1 MKKLTSREVEGHKSP
16 NNGWPESD
24 FSPVLFLLVNGR
36 FPFFVPKKLAFL
48 TLVPTPLIASS
59 RFSYTCTNS
68 FNSQQPQ
75 SCICLSVLA
84 SILDVALN
92 QLCLVGGHLLLFL
105 ELFLWPEA
113 QKFRLW
119 DVFLRVS
126 VLPDSSLIHWT
137 LSILRPE
144 TRVYSSS
151 YLACHSAGVQ

>member
-1 MKKLTSREVEGHKSP
+1 M
-16 NNGWPESD
+16 
-24 FSPVLFLLVNGR
+24 
-36 FPFFVPKKLAFL
+36 
-48 TLVPTPLIASS
+48 
-59 RFSYTCTNS
+59 
-68 FNSQQPQ
+68 
-75 SCICLSVLA
+75 LA

-105 ELFLWPEA
+105 ELFSWPEA

-126 VLPDSSLIHWT
+126 VLLDSSLIHWT

-144 TRVYSSS
+144 TRAYSSS